1 MNLLC
6 LGEIFAVLARLTC
19 EFPFGPL
26 HPLLHRESTYLVC
39 MSMAYELHDV
49 CSFHFFSTSWSH
61 ESVDSLEAAG
71 AADTV
76 ASRASPRPS
85 GCSTSWDDFE
95 LRQLLLVF
103 SVQRLICAAY
113 FPLLHT
119 EAAVVALEA
128 EVAADHT
135 PARRTSGSV
144 FSVYIFLTDQI
155 LQLVGQP
162 RRWKN
167 ESVDETDRF
176 ESDLHPLT

>member
-1 MNLLC
+1 MKRLC
-6 LGEIFAVLARLTC
+6 RGEIFAVLTRLTC

-39 MSMAYELHDV
+39 MSMTYELHDV

-76 ASRASPRPS
+76 ASRASPRS
-85 GCSTSWDDFE
+85 SRVFDELVLLRVATTSAC
-95 LRQLLLVF
+95 F
-103 SVQRLICAAY
+103 SVQRLVIFLCSA
-113 FPLLHT
+113 LLHT

-128 EVAADHT
+128 AVAADHT
-135 PARRTSGSV
+135 PARRTSRSV

-155 LQLVGQP
+155 LQLVGIT
-162 RRWKN
+162 RGSTSSMKKRKC
-167 ESVDETDRF
+167 R
-176 ESDLHPLT
+176 